1 MDEQAVNMVNE
12 LIAKA
17 RVAQKQFESFSQ
29 EKPDAAVRAIGKVV
43 YDRAEELAKMACEES
58 GMGVY
63 ADKVAKCH
71 GKSKCIWNSLKGK
84 KSVGIIGEDK
94 QTGIIR
100 VAKAK
105 GVVGSVTPVTNP
117 VVTPMCNAMIA
128 LKGQNAIIVAP
139 HRKAQKTNKYVIDL
153 FRAEL
158 KKLGREDII
167 VIVGGVIP
175 AQDYDQL
182 YKDGAA
188 AIFGPGTPIATAA
201 IKMLEILLA
210 D

>member
-1 MDEQAVNMVNE
+1 MEDKTMDEQAVNMVNE

-29 EKPDAAVRAIGKVV
+29 EKTDEAVRAIGKVV

-94 QTGIIR
+94 QTVQSASSGSGGRRKRFQRSIAGACGIGFRTSHR
-100 VAKAK
+100 VFRGA
-105 GVVGSVTPVTNP
+105 PE
-117 VVTPMCNAMIA
+117 
-128 LKGQNAIIVAP
+128 LDFRP
-139 HRKAQKTNKYVIDL
+139 HRRRKGGFRFRYVANH
-153 FRAEL
+153 FMGQAR
-158 KKLGREDII
+158 
-167 VIVGGVIP
+167 
-175 AQDYDQL
+175 
-182 YKDGAA
+182 
-188 AIFGPGTPIATAA
+188 
-201 IKMLEILLA
+201 
-210 D
+210 

>member
-29 EKPDAAVRAIGKVV
+29 EKTDEAVRAIGKVV

-117 VVTPMCNAMIA
+117 VVTPMCNAMFA

-139 HRKAQKTNKYVIDL
+139 HPRAQKTNKSVSYTHLTLPTNSRV
-153 FRAEL
+153 
-158 KKLGREDII
+158 
-167 VIVGGVIP
+167 
-175 AQDYDQL
+175 
-182 YKDGAA
+182 
-188 AIFGPGTPIATAA
+188 
-201 IKMLEILLA
+201 
-210 D
+210 

>member
-29 EKPDAAVRAIGKVV
+29 EKTDEAVRAIGKVV
-43 YDRAEELAKMACEES
+43 YDRAEELAKLACEES

-117 VVTPMCNAMIA
+117 VVTPMCNAMFA
-128 LKGQNAIIVAP
+128 LKGQNASSAP
-139 HRKAQKTNKYVIDL
+139 QSAENQQIRYRPVPR
-153 FRAEL
+153 RAEEA
-158 KKLGREDII
+158 RTSR
-167 VIVGGVIP
+167 
-175 AQDYDQL
+175 
-182 YKDGAA
+182 
-188 AIFGPGTPIATAA
+188 GPR
-201 IKMLEILLA
+201 A
-210 D
+210 DR

>member
-29 EKPDAAVRAIGKVV
+29 EKTDEAVRAIGKVV
-43 YDRAEELAKMACEES
+43 YDRAEELAKLACEES

-105 GVVGSVTPVTNP
+105 GVVGCRNS
-117 VVTPMCNAMIA
+117 
-128 LKGQNAIIVAP
+128 G
-139 HRKAQKTNKYVIDL
+139 Y
-153 FRAEL
+153 
-158 KKLGREDII
+158 
-167 VIVGGVIP
+167 
-175 AQDYDQL
+175 
-182 YKDGAA
+182 
-188 AIFGPGTPIATAA
+188 
-201 IKMLEILLA
+201 
-210 D
+210 